1 MLLKLIKLVMTV
13 ITLVPPCLVLTLSF
27 PLLNLPVG
35 VVDAGE
41 DAETEVSSAEN
52 C

>member
-1 MLLKLIKLVMTV
+1 MTA

-41 DAETEVSSAEN
+41 DAEMEVSSAEN